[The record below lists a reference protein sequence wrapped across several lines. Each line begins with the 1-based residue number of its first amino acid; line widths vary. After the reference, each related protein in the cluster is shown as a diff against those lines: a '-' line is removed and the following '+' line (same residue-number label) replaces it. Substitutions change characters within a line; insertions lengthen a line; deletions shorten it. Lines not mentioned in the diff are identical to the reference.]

1 MQPVVDALEK
11 PEFAKFA
18 SQPLDAAGLRK
29 RWDDRPRDGLGSPGI
44 TAPTAW
50 AQELRPYT
58 WQCLEG
64 TLSLHRPGKSVLDD
78 VANEKEEMLNWTA
91 SLYVYSVY
99 IYIHISLLCWFF
111 RFYRCVDESSWT
123 VEGWGLANHR
133 THRFVSALCQELLN
147 ARCAVDSVDG
157 NGQEPLHVAAIEG
170 HSDLV
175 LATWLKNK
183 KSHQS
188 RCGSSTNP
196 AAIRHF
202 SIGTTSTFMVDFSLQ
217 WSLVCQ
223 NIPGRGNTMKY
234 TPIYCIHFFGLQEC
248 TAFRLVDSTVSLCAF
263 LPLVDLIYTIWT
275 FWIFYNMWLS
285 QLYTCDTHT
294 HIHA

>member
-1 MQPVVDALEK
+1 M
-11 PEFAKFA
+11 
-18 SQPLDAAGLRK
+18 
-29 RWDDRPRDGLGSPGI
+29 
-44 TAPTAW
+44 
-50 AQELRPYT
+50 
-58 WQCLEG
+58 
-64 TLSLHRPGKSVLDD
+64 
-78 VANEKEEMLNWTA
+78 
-91 SLYVYSVY
+91 
-99 IYIHISLLCWFF
+99 
-111 RFYRCVDESSWT
+111 
-123 VEGWGLANHR
+123 ANHR

-147 ARCAVDSVDG
+147 ARCAVDSVDS

-223 NIPGRGNTMKY
+223 NIPVRGNTMKY
-234 TPIYCIHFFGLQEC
+234 TPIYCIHFFGLQER
-248 TAFRLVDSTVSLCAF
+248 TAFRLVDSTVSLCVF
-263 LPLVDLIYTIWT
+263 LPL
-275 FWIFYNMWLS
+275 
-285 QLYTCDTHT
+285 
-294 HIHA
+294 